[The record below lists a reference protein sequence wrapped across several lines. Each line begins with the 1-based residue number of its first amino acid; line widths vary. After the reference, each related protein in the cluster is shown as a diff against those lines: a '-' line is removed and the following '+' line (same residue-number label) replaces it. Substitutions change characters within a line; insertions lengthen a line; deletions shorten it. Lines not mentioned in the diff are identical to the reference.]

1 MKILLECI
9 HALVAQKMDHDD
21 LSSMCRANTV
31 TVVYARIISHLDAYT
46 WYTFFDIYP
55 ICFITCPHIRVQLP
69 FRAQTIR
76 QLFCFQLDLPPS
88 SLSLCVSPHS
98 ALALLI

>member
-9 HALVAQKMDHDD
+9 HALVAQKMDDDD

-31 TVVYARIISHLDAYT
+31 TVVYTRIISHLDAYT
-46 WYTFFDIYP
+46 WYTFSTYIPSVLLLVHIYV
-55 ICFITCPHIRVQLP
+55 FSSHSEQ
-69 FRAQTIR
+69 AIR

-88 SLSLCVSPHS
+88 SLSLCVSSHS